1 MQITFIRNAA
11 ELDALSEDWNQLLA
25 RAVTDVPFLRHEF
38 QSTWWSTLGGGEW
51 EHGEL
56 WIGVGQ
62 DERGELAGFAPLFLT
77 QTREG
82 QKGLMF
88 VGSIEISDYLDFIVP
103 IETVEPFVE
112 ALLLALE
119 EKGPR
124 EWEVLDLY
132 NIPQESPS
140 LQALQDAADRR
151 SWAATQERLQPCPVI
166 TFDGTW
172 EDYLT
177 SLTKKQRQELKRKMR
192 RVERDPSGAIWKL
205 VNPEDDAAT
214 VANEFL
220 ELMTTDLRKV
230 EFLTPAMRVQFQQLI
245 EAAHKNGWLHLSFLD
260 VGSRHAAGYLSF
272 DYGNRLWVYNSGVN
286 AAYLSLSPG
295 WVLLGHMIRWAIE
308 NDRHE
313 FDFLRGDEKYKYQLG
328 GQETYI
334 YRIKIS
340 RG

>member
-1 MQITFIRNAA
+1 MHVTFIRSAT
-11 ELDALSEDWNQLLA
+11 ELDALSEDWNHLLA
-25 RAVTDVPFLRHEF
+25 RAVTDVPFLSHEF

-62 DERGELAGFAPLFLT
+62 DERGELTGLAPLFLT
-77 QTREG
+77 QTREER
-82 QKGLMF
+82 KGLMF

-103 IETVEPFVE
+103 IETVESFVE
-112 ALLLALE
+112 ALLVALE

-140 LQALQDAADRR
+140 LQILKDAAGRR
-151 SWAATQERLQPCPVI
+151 SWIVTQERLQPCPVI

-172 EDYLT
+172 EDYLAT
-177 SLTKKQRQELKRKMR
+177 LAKKQRQELRRKMR
-192 RVERDPSGAIWKL
+192 RVARDPSGVTWNL
-205 VNPEDDAAT
+205 VNSEDDAAV

-220 ELMTTDLRKV
+220 ELMMTDLRKV
-230 EFLTPAMRVQFQQLI
+230 EFLTPAMRVQFEHLI
-245 EAAHKNGWLHLSFLD
+245 QAAHENGWLHLSFLD
-260 VGSRHAAGYLSF
+260 VGSRRIAGYLSF
-272 DYGNRLWVYNSGVN
+272 DYGDRLWVYNSGVN

-308 NDRHE
+308 NGRRE

-328 GQETYI
+328 GQERYI
-334 YRIKIS
+334 YRLTIS